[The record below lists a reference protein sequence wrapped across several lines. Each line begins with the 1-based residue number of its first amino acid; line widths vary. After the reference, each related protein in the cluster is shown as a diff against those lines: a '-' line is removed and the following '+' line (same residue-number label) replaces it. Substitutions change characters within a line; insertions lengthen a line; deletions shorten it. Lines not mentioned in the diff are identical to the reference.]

1 MPKLKTKGAVK
12 KRFSH
17 TKKGKIR
24 FKRAG
29 DNHLQI
35 KHSNKNK
42 NRRKK
47 DKMVSK
53 ADKKAIKRLMH

>member
-1 MPKLKTKGAVK
+1 MPKLKTKGAIK
-12 KRFSH
+12 KRFRR
-17 TKKGKIR
+17 TKTGKIK
-24 FKRAG
+24 FKRAR

-53 ADKKAIKRLMH
+53 SDRKRVKRLMH

>member
-1 MPKLKTKGAVK
+1 MPKLKTKGAIK
-12 KRFSH
+12 KRFKR
-17 TKKGKIR
+17 TKNNKLK

-29 DNHLQI
+29 DNHLQS

-42 NRRKK
+42 RRRKK

-53 ADKKAIKRLMH
+53 ADRKRVLSLIH

>member
-1 MPKLKTKGAVK
+1 MPKLKTKGAIK
-12 KRFSH
+12 KRFTR
-17 TKKGKIR
+17 TKSGKIR

-29 DNHLQI
+29 DNHLQV

-47 DKMVSK
+47 DKIVSK
-53 ADKKAIKRLMH
+53 ADTKRIKRLMH

>member
-1 MPKLKTKGAVK
+1 MPKLKTKGAIK
-12 KRFSH
+12 KRFKR
-17 TKKGKIR
+17 TKNGKLR

-29 DNHLQI
+29 DNHLQS

-42 NRRKK
+42 RRRKK

-53 ADKKAIKRLMH
+53 ADRKRVLSLIH